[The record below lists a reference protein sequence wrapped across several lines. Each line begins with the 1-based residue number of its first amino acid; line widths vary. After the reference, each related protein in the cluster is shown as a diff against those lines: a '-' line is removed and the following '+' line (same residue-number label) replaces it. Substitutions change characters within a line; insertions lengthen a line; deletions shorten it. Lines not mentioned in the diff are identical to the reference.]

1 LLLSQDLKKVQ
12 PWNQAAARCVWKKEQ
27 ETDAGGWQ
35 VDAWRAG
42 TIQVHSA
49 ASSFR
54 PHSSFVRQKVAALS
68 SLREASVAPSRK
80 SKRFWIWLAA
90 AVVVV
95 VALLGIGAARLTRG
109 SGIDLNKLA
118 KVTRADVARSVV
130 ATGKIQPITKV
141 EVKSKASG
149 IVEKLY
155 VDINNQVH
163 KGQQLA
169 QLDQQ
174 EIVAQVEAQRAQ
186 LAAAEA
192 NVSTYQA
199 NIEQDKVNAAAP
211 DLPMY
216 KATLDRNL
224 EMQKLGIVSRQALDD
239 ANKDY
244 LAALT
249 RRDSA
254 KAQIGVDAARL
265 KQARAQV
272 LQAQASLKQ
281 LEEQLS
287 YTTIVAP
294 MDGVILSRDVEI
306 GDAVS
311 SILVLGSTATL
322 VMTEGD
328 INQVY
333 VQGKVDEADIA
344 HVYMSQPAR
353 IKVESF
359 RDRVFNGKVTKI
371 APLGV
376 EKDNVTTFEVRVS
389 IDNPGGELKANMTAN
404 AEIILDEHKGVL
416 TVPESAVIYDSQKK
430 ATVEVP
436 DKKQKEG
443 KRKVPVTVGLSNGS
457 VTEILSGLKEG
468 DSVVLQQ

>member
-1 LLLSQDLKKVQ
+1 M
-12 PWNQAAARCVWKKEQ
+12 
-27 ETDAGGWQ
+27 
-35 VDAWRAG
+35 
-42 TIQVHSA
+42 A
-49 ASSFR
+49 AS
-54 PHSSFVRQKVAALS
+54 
-68 SLREASVAPSRK
+68 RK
-80 SKRFWIWLAA
+80 RKHFWIW
-90 AVVVV
+90 
-95 VALLGIGAARLTRG
+95 LGIGAAVVVLG
-109 SGIDLNKLA
+109 SGVALVGLAKGSAIDPNKLG
-118 KVTRADVARSVV
+118 KVARGDVARSVV

-155 VDINNQVH
+155 VDINNEVK

-174 EIVAQVEAQRAQ
+174 EIVAQVDAQRAQ

-192 NVSTYQA
+192 NVATYQA

-216 KATLDRNL
+216 KATLERNQ
-224 EMQKLGIVSRQALDD
+224 EMQKEGVVSRQALDD
-239 ANKDY
+239 ANRDY

-249 RRDSA
+249 RRYSS
-254 KAQIGVDAARL
+254 KAQIGVDIAKL

-272 LQAQASLKQ
+272 MQAQASLNQ
-281 LEEQLS
+281 YEEQLG
-287 YTTIVAP
+287 YTNITAP

-328 INQVY
+328 TTQVY

-344 HVYMSQPAR
+344 HVYMNQAAR

-404 AEIILDEHKGVL
+404 AEILLDEHKGVL
-416 TVPESAVIYDSQKK
+416 TVPENAVIYDNQKNSF
-430 ATVEVP
+430 VEIP
-436 DKKQKEG
+436 DKSQKEG
-443 KRKVPVTVGLSNGS
+443 KRKVGVKVGLSNGS

>member
-1 LLLSQDLKKVQ
+1 MAVRKRRRIWIWVVLIVVIVV
-12 PWNQAAARCVWKKEQ
+12 AAAGIAVARMVS
-27 ETDAGGWQ
+27 GGNI
-35 VDAWRAG
+35 DPNRIA
-42 TIQVHSA
+42 
-49 ASSFR
+49 
-54 PHSSFVRQKVAALS
+54 KVA
-68 SLREASVAPSRK
+68 
-80 SKRFWIWLAA
+80 
-90 AVVVV
+90 
-95 VALLGIGAARLTRG
+95 
-109 SGIDLNKLA
+109 
-118 KVTRADVARSVV
+118 RADVARSVV

-155 VDINNQVH
+155 VDINNHVT
-163 KGQQLA
+163 KGQPLA

-174 EIVAQVEAQRAQ
+174 EILDQVEAQRAQ
-186 LAAAEA
+186 LAAAQA
-192 NVSTYQA
+192 NVGTYEA
-199 NIEQDKVNAAAP
+199 NIEQDKVNASAP

-216 KATLDRNL
+216 KLTLDRNL
-224 EMQKLGIVSRQALDD
+224 EMQKAGVVSRQALDD
-239 ANKDY
+239 ANRDY

-249 RRDSA
+249 RRDSSH
-254 KAQIGVDAARL
+254 AQIGVDTAKL
-265 KQARAQV
+265 KQAQAQV
-272 LQAQASLKQ
+272 LQSQASLKQ
-281 LEEQLS
+281 LEEQLG

-294 MDGVILSRDVEI
+294 MDGVILSRDVEM

-322 VMTEGD
+322 IFTEGD
-328 INQVY
+328 TTEVY

-404 AEIILDEHKGVL
+404 AEILLDEHKNVL
-416 TVPESAVIYDSQKK
+416 SVPENAVMYDNQKNASVQIPDKSQK
-430 ATVEVP
+430 
-436 DKKQKEG
+436 DG
-443 KRKVPVTVGLSNGS
+443 FRKIPVKVGLSDGS
-457 VTEILSGLKEG
+457 KTEIVSGLKEG
-468 DSVVLQQ
+468 DQVVLQQ

>member
-1 LLLSQDLKKVQ
+1 MASKKGK
-12 PWNQAAARCVWKKEQ
+12 A
-27 ETDAGGWQ
+27 
-35 VDAWRAG
+35 
-42 TIQVHSA
+42 
-49 ASSFR
+49 
-54 PHSSFVRQKVAALS
+54 
-68 SLREASVAPSRK
+68 
-80 SKRFWIWLAA
+80 FWIWIGSAA
-90 AVVVV
+90 LVVVLV
-95 VALLGIGAARLTRG
+95 LGIMAARLVKGTQ
-109 SGIDLNKLA
+109 IDPNRLA
-118 KVTRADVARSVV
+118 KVQRGDVARSVI

-155 VDINNQVH
+155 VDINNRVH
-163 KGQQLA
+163 RGQQLA

-174 EIVAQVEAQRAQ
+174 EIVAQVDAQRAQ

-192 NVSTYQA
+192 NVGTYEA
-199 NIEQDKVNAAAP
+199 NIEQDRVNAAAP

-216 KATLDRNL
+216 KTTLDRNL
-224 EMQKLGIVSRQALDD
+224 QMQREGVVSQQALDN
-239 ANKDY
+239 ANRDY
-244 LAALT
+244 LAALNK
-249 RRDSA
+249 RDGA
-254 KAQIGVDAARL
+254 KAQIGVDNAKL

-272 LQAQASLKQ
+272 LQSQASLKQ

-344 HVYMSQPAR
+344 HVYMNQPAR

-404 AEIILDEHKGVL
+404 AEILLDEHKKVL
-416 TVPESAVIYDSQKK
+416 TVPENAVTYDNQKN
-430 ATVEVP
+430 AFVQIP
-436 DKKQKEG
+436 DKSQKEG
-443 KRKVPVTVGLSNGS
+443 FRKIPVKVGLSNGS
-457 VTEILSGLKEG
+457 VTEIASGLKEG
-468 DSVVLQQ
+468 DQVVLQQ

>member
-1 LLLSQDLKKVQ
+1 MEGGTDSGANAPEFRVPLLIFGRGESRGFSGTL
-12 PWNQAAARCVWKKEQ
+12 E
-27 ETDAGGWQ
+27 GW
-35 VDAWRAG
+35 V
-42 TIQVHSA
+42 A
-49 ASSFR
+49 ASR
-54 PHSSFVRQKVAALS
+54 R
-68 SLREASVAPSRK
+68 
-80 SKRFWIWLAA
+80 SKRFWIWLIAGG
-90 AVVVV
+90 VLV
-95 VALLGIGAARLTRG
+95 VALGGVGLALLVKK
-109 SGIDLNKLA
+109 SSIDPNKLA
-118 KVTRADVARSVV
+118 KVTRGDVARSVV

-155 VDINNQVH
+155 SDINSYVH

-174 EIVAQVEAQRAQ
+174 EIVAQVDAQRAQ

-192 NVSTYQA
+192 NVATFEA
-199 NIEQDKVNAAAP
+199 NIDQDKVNAAAP

-224 EMQKLGIVSRQALDD
+224 AMQKEGIVSRQALDD

-249 RRDSA
+249 RRDNS
-254 KAQIGVDAARL
+254 KAQIGVDSARL

-272 LQAQASLKQ
+272 QQAQASLKQ
-281 LEEQLS
+281 LEEQLG

-294 MDGVILSRDVEI
+294 MDGEILSRDVEI

-328 INQVY
+328 TTQVY

-344 HVYMSQPAR
+344 HVYMAQPAR

-359 RDRVFNGKVTKI
+359 RDRVFQGKVTKI

-404 AEIILDEHKGVL
+404 AEIILDEHKNTL
-416 TVPESAVIYDSQKK
+416 TVPENAVIYDNQKH
-430 ATVEVP
+430 ASVEVP
-436 DKKQKEG
+436 DKNQKDG
-443 KRKVPVTVGLSNGS
+443 KRKVPITVGLSNGS
-457 VTEILSGLKEG
+457 LTEVLSGLKEG
-468 DSVVLQQ
+468 DQVVLQQ

>member
-1 LLLSQDLKKVQ
+1 MIILLS
-12 PWNQAAARCVWKKEQ
+12 AAGVGLAHLAKGGSI
-27 ETDAGGWQ
+27 DAN
-35 VDAWRAG
+35 R
-42 TIQVHSA
+42 I
-49 ASSFR
+49 
-54 PHSSFVRQKVAALS
+54 
-68 SLREASVAPSRK
+68 
-80 SKRFWIWLAA
+80 
-90 AVVVV
+90 
-95 VALLGIGAARLTRG
+95 
-109 SGIDLNKLA
+109 A
-118 KVTRADVARSVV
+118 KVTRGDVAKSVV

-155 VDINNQVH
+155 VDINNVVH
-163 KGQQLA
+163 KGQELA

-174 EIVAQVEAQRAQ
+174 EIMAQVEAQRAQ
-186 LAAAEA
+186 LGASEA
-192 NVSTYQA
+192 NVGTYEA

-216 KATLDRNL
+216 KLTLDRNQ
-224 EMQKLGIVSRQALDD
+224 EMAKDGIVSQQALND

-249 RRDSA
+249 RRDSS
-254 KAQIGVDAARL
+254 KAQIGVDTAKLR
-265 KQARAQV
+265 QAKAQV
-272 LQAQASLKQ
+272 AQSQASLKQ

-328 INQVY
+328 VNEVY

-344 HVYMSQPAR
+344 HVYLGQPAR

-371 APLGV
+371 SPMGV

-389 IDNPGGELKANMTAN
+389 INNPGGELKALMTAN
-404 AEIILDEHKGVL
+404 AEILLDEHKNVL
-416 TVPESAVIYDSQKK
+416 TVPENAVSYDNQKN
-430 ATVEVP
+430 ASVNVP
-436 DKKQKEG
+436 DRSQKEG
-443 KRKVPVTVGLSNGS
+443 QRKVDVKVGLSNGS
-457 VTEILSGLKEG
+457 VTEIVSGLKEG
-468 DSVVLQQ
+468 DQVVLQQ

>member
-1 LLLSQDLKKVQ
+1 V
-12 PWNQAAARCVWKKEQ
+12 
-27 ETDAGGWQ
+27 
-35 VDAWRAG
+35 
-42 TIQVHSA
+42 A
-49 ASSFR
+49 ASR
-54 PHSSFVRQKVAALS
+54 R
-68 SLREASVAPSRK
+68 SR
-80 SKRFWIWLAA
+80 RFWIWLSIGG
-90 AVVVV
+90 VVVLLLAGL
-95 VALLGIGAARLTRG
+95 ALVRLAKGA
-109 SGIDLNKLA
+109 GIDPNRIA
-118 KVTRADVARSVV
+118 KVLRGDVARSVV

-149 IVEKLY
+149 IVEKLD
-155 VDINNQVH
+155 VDINYQVK

-174 EIVAQVEAQRAQ
+174 EIQAQVEAQRAQ
-186 LAAAEA
+186 LESAEA
-192 NVSTYQA
+192 NVGTYQA
-199 NIEQDKVNAAAP
+199 NIDQDKVNAAAP

-224 EMQKLGIVSRQALDD
+224 EMQKEGIVSRQTLDD

-249 RRDSA
+249 RRDSS
-254 KAQIGVDAARL
+254 KAQVGVDTARL

-272 LQAQASLKQ
+272 AQAQASLKQ
-281 LEEQLS
+281 LEEQLG

-328 INQVY
+328 VNEVY
-333 VQGKVDEADIA
+333 VDGKVDEADIA
-344 HVYMSQPAR
+344 HVYLGQPAR

-359 RDRVFNGKVTKI
+359 RDRTFNGKVTKI
-371 APLGV
+371 SPMGV

-389 IDNPGGELKANMTAN
+389 INNPGGELKALMTAN
-404 AEIILDEHKGVL
+404 AEILLDEHKGVL
-416 TVPESAVIYDSQKK
+416 TVPENAVVYDNQKN
-430 ATVEVP
+430 ASVDIP
-436 DKKQKEG
+436 DKKQKDG
-443 KRKVPVTVGLSNGS
+443 TRKVPVTVGLSNGS
-457 VTEILSGLKEG
+457 VTEIVSGLKEG
-468 DSVVLQQ
+468 DQVVLQQ

>member
-1 LLLSQDLKKVQ
+1 MCRRRALFGPLHRF
-12 PWNQAAARCVWKKEQ
+12 ARTRLTARRRSRLTYSILFC
-27 ETDAGGWQ
+27 AG
-35 VDAWRAG
+35 
-42 TIQVHSA
+42 S
-49 ASSFR
+49 ASSFFH
-54 PHSSFVRQKVAALS
+54 PGSQGLARQLV
-68 SLREASVAPSRK
+68 EAQVPATRK
-80 SKRFWIWLAA
+80 RKKFWIWIGLT
-90 AVVVV
+90 AVLVIAV
-95 VALLGIGAARLTRG
+95 IGVMAARLVKGTQ
-109 SGIDLNKLA
+109 IDPNRLA
-118 KVTRADVARSVV
+118 KAQRGDVARSVV

-155 VDINNQVH
+155 VDINNRVH

-174 EIVAQVEAQRAQ
+174 EIEAQVEAQRAQ

-192 NVSTYQA
+192 NVGAFEA
-199 NIEQDKVNAAAP
+199 NIDQDKVNAAAP

-216 KATLDRNL
+216 KTTLDRNL
-224 EMQKLGIVSRQALDD
+224 EMQKEGVVSRQALDD
-239 ANKDY
+239 ANRDY
-244 LAALT
+244 LAALNK
-249 RRDSA
+249 RDGA
-254 KAQIGVDAARL
+254 RAQIGVDTAKL

-272 LQAQASLKQ
+272 MQSQASLKQ

-328 INQVY
+328 TSQVY

-404 AEIILDEHKGVL
+404 AEILLNEHKNVL
-416 TVPESAVIYDSQKK
+416 TVPENAVTYDNQKN
-430 ATVEVP
+430 AFVDVP
-436 DKKQKEG
+436 DKSQKEG
-443 KRKVPVTVGLSNGS
+443 FRKVAVTAGLSNGS
-457 VTEILSGLKEG
+457 VTEIVSGLKEG
-468 DSVVLQQ
+468 DPVILQQ

>member
-1 LLLSQDLKKVQ
+1 MAASKKSRKFWV
-12 PWNQAAARCVWKKEQ
+12 WIGVAIVVVIVVLGAAAARLVK
-27 ETDAGGWQ
+27 
-35 VDAWRAG
+35 G
-42 TIQVHSA
+42 TS
-49 ASSFR
+49 
-54 PHSSFVRQKVAALS
+54 
-68 SLREASVAPSRK
+68 
-80 SKRFWIWLAA
+80 
-90 AVVVV
+90 
-95 VALLGIGAARLTRG
+95 
-109 SGIDLNKLA
+109 IDPNKLA
-118 KVTRADVARSVV
+118 KVQRGDVARSVV
-130 ATGKIQPITKV
+130 ATGNIQPITKV

-149 IVEKLY
+149 IVVKLAA
-155 VDINNQVH
+155 DINYKVH
-163 KGQQLA
+163 KGQELA
-169 QLDQQ
+169 QLDRQ
-174 EIVAQVEAQRAQ
+174 EIEAQVEAQRAQ
-186 LAAAEA
+186 LSAAQA
-192 NVSTYQA
+192 NVATYEA

-224 EMQKLGIVSRQALDD
+224 LMQKEGIVSRQALDD

-249 RRDSA
+249 RRDSS
-254 KAQIGVDAARL
+254 KAQIGVDNAKL

-272 LQAQASLKQ
+272 MQSQASLKQ

-333 VQGKVDEADIA
+333 VQGKVDESDIA
-344 HVYMSQPAR
+344 HVYMGQPAR

-404 AEIILDEHKGVL
+404 AEIMLDEHKGVL
-416 TVPESAVIYDSQKK
+416 MVPENAVIYDAQKN
-430 ATVEVP
+430 AFVQVP
-436 DKKQKEG
+436 DKGQKDG
-443 KRKVPVTVGLSNGS
+443 TRKVAVTVGLSNGS
-457 VTEILSGLKEG
+457 VTEILKGLNEG
-468 DSVVLQQ
+468 DQVVLQQ